1 MDTTLAKSK
10 VIVGIPT
17 GINLNDYNMN
27 WSLSIHKDWEHLE
40 EQFDWVA
47 DMRNVPQD
55 SIHHAE
61 GDVATHTQMVL
72 NALTRTPS
80 FQKLKTEEQEILW
93 TAALL
98 HDVEKR
104 STTVVEDNG
113 RITSHGHARKGEFT
127 TRRLLYELGIPFH
140 HREHIAAL
148 ARYHGLPLWLME
160 KTNPVKALLEA
171 SLRADMKLLSAL
183 ARADVLG
190 RICQD
195 QQELLDRIDFFD
207 AYCEEQACWHSRKSF
222 ATPLAQFTYFYKD
235 DAHPDYIP
243 FDDLKTNVVMLSGLP
258 GMGKDRYIKKH
269 YSDWPIVS
277 LDTIRREYKLKPDD
291 TSATGWAVQLAKEQ
305 AKEFLR
311 KQQPFIWNATNITRQ
326 MRSQWID
333 LFVTYKAHVKL
344 VYIEVPF
351 NTWLSQNSNRE
362 HAVPQAAI
370 FRMLPKLEV
379 PYVFEAHDVE
389 YCVTDR

>member
-1 MDTTLAKSK
+1 
-10 VIVGIPT
+10 
-17 GINLNDYNMN
+17 MN
-27 WSLSIHKDWEHLE
+27 WSLSINKDWKHLE

-61 GDVATHTQMVL
+61 GDVAIHTQMVL
-72 NALTRTPS
+72 KALTDATS
-80 FQKLKTEEQEILW
+80 FQRLNREEQEILW

-127 TRRLLYELGIPFH
+127 TRRLLYELGIPFQQ
-140 HREHIAAL
+140 REHIAAL
-148 ARYHGLPLWLME
+148 VRYHGLPLWLMG
-160 KTNPVKALLEA
+160 KPNPVKALLEA
-171 SLRADMKLLSAL
+171 SLRVDMKLLSAL

-222 ATPLAQFTYFYKD
+222 ATPLAQFTYFHKD

-269 YSDWPIVS
+269 YNDWPMVS
-277 LDTIRREYKLKPDD
+277 LDAIRREYKLKPDD

-305 AKEFLR
+305 AREFLR
-311 KQQPFIWNATNITRQ
+311 KRQPFIWNVTNITRQ

-351 NTWLSQNSNRE
+351 KTWLAQNSNRE

-379 PYVFEAHDVE
+379 PYIFEAHDVE
-389 YCVTDR
+389 YCVTDH

>member
-1 MDTTLAKSK
+1 
-10 VIVGIPT
+10 
-17 GINLNDYNMN
+17 MN
-27 WSLSIHKDWEHLE
+27 WSLSINKDWKYLE
-40 EQFDWVA
+40 EQFDWIA

-55 SIHHAE
+55 SLHHAE
-61 GDVATHTQMVL
+61 GDVAIHIQMVL
-72 NALTRTPS
+72 KALTESPS
-80 FQKLKTEEQEILW
+80 FQTLKHEEQEILW

-127 TRRLLYELGIPFH
+127 TRRLLYELGIPFQQ
-140 HREHIAAL
+140 REHIAAL
-148 ARYHGLPLWLME
+148 VRYHGLPLWLME
-160 KTNPVKALLEA
+160 KTNSVKALLEA
-171 SLRADMKLLSAL
+171 SLRTDMKLLSAL
-183 ARADVLG
+183 ARADVWG
-190 RICQD
+190 RICHD
-195 QQELLDRIDFFD
+195 QLELLDRIDFFD

-222 ATPLAQFTYFYKD
+222 ATPLAQFTYFYKE

-269 YSDWPIVS
+269 YNDWPMVS
-277 LDTIRREYKLKPDD
+277 LDAIRREYKLKPED
-291 TSATGWAVQLAKEQ
+291 TSATGWAVQLAKER

-311 KQQPFIWNATNITRQ
+311 KRQPFVWNATNITRQ

-351 NTWLSQNSNRE
+351 KTWLAQNSNRE

-379 PYVFEAHDVE
+379 PYIFEAHDVE
-389 YCVTDR
+389 YCVTNH